1 MIVYQ
6 KLVHH
11 GCVPR
16 KMVQYCSIPE
26 NGTAWQ
32 RTRKKGVQDD
42 SVPENRY
49 SIIVYQKWW
58 DNDLENIVAMA
69 VYQKNGAA

>member
-1 MIVYQ
+1 
-6 KLVHH
+6 
-11 GCVPR
+11 
-16 KMVQYCSIPE
+16 MVQYCSIPE

-49 SIIVYQKWW
+49 SIIVYQKWC

-69 VYQKNGAA
+69 VYQKNGTA